1 MNLNVKLGKCQE
13 EVAEFIGFGY
23 SIKETA
29 DLLKKPEN
37 TIKSTLKVVYEKVGI
52 QKATELSKF
61 VFCRRFNIPLAM
73 CEPARQIV
81 AVLFLG
87 LYIFSMSADCNDDVY
102 SRRARRAR
110 AERTTRRIIE

>member
-13 EVAEFIGFGY
+13 EIAEFIGFGY

-37 TIKSTLKVVYEKVGI
+37 TIKSTLKRIYEKAGI

-61 VFCRRFNIPLAM
+61 VFCRRFDIPLSM
-73 CEPARQIV
+73 CEPARQVV
-81 AVLFLG
+81 AVLLLCVYF
-87 LYIFSMSADCNDDVY
+87 FSMSADYDSDVY
-102 SRRARRAR
+102 SRRARRVCK
-110 AERTTRRIIE
+110 ERVTRRMN